1 MSRTLKLVLT
11 AAVVEMLLL
20 AIAVAVWRWQ
30 GVADAPDGRWFLG
43 TFGAFFMPAWLAMGA
58 WLTARKMARPGL
70 TAAPDTR
77 RYNEITL
84 MAAAALAVGVQAWMA
99 GSIVGFIPK
108 DSIQIRAIEALTGVF
123 FMVVGNFAAKTSP
136 PTGPRAPDAAV
147 WTRGMLRI
155 GWAGVVAGL
164 VILIAAITVDI
175 DQMVW
180 AIFGVTGLYAT
191 AALIQQRAMR
201 RKPA

>member
-30 GVADAPDGRWFLG
+30 GFADAPDGRWFLG
-43 TFGAFFMPAWLAMGA
+43 TFGAFFMPLWLAMGA
-58 WLTARKMARPGL
+58 WLEARKMARPGL

-155 GWAGVVAGL
+155 GWAGVAAGL
-164 VILIAAITVDI
+164 VILVAAITVDI

-180 AIFGVTGLYAT
+180 AIFGVTGLFAT
-191 AALIQQRAMR
+191 AVLLQQRAMR

>member
-1 MSRTLKLVLT
+1 MTRTLKLVLI
-11 AAVVEMLLL
+11 AAVVEMMLV
-20 AIAVAVWRWQ
+20 AIAVAAWRWQ
-30 GVADAPDGRWFLG
+30 ALPDAPSGRWFMG
-43 TFGAFFMPAWLAMGA
+43 TFAAFFMPLWLALGSSVA
-58 WLTARKMARPGL
+58 ANKMARPGL

-84 MAAAALAVGVQAWMA
+84 MASAALAVGVQAWMA
-99 GSIVGFIPK
+99 GSILGIIPK

-123 FMVVGNFAAKTSP
+123 FLVAGNFAAKTSP
-136 PTGPRAPDAAV
+136 PTGARAPDAAV

-155 GWAGVVAGL
+155 GWAGVAAGL
-164 VILIAAITVDI
+164 VIIVAAITVAI

-180 AIFGVTGLYAT
+180 VIFGATGLYAAT
-191 AALIQQRAMR
+191 AVLQQRAMR

>member
-11 AAVVEMLLL
+11 AAVVQMLLL
-20 AIAVAVWRWQ
+20 AIAVAAWRWQ
-30 GVADAPDGRWFLG
+30 ALADAPTGRWLLG
-43 TFGAFFMPAWLAMGA
+43 TFAAFFMPVWLAMGA
-58 WLTARKMARPGL
+58 WVEARKMARPGL

-84 MAAAALAVGVQAWMA
+84 MAAAALSVGVQAWMA

-136 PTGPRAPDAAV
+136 PTGPRAPDPAV

-155 GWAGVVAGL
+155 GWAGVAAGL
-164 VILIAAITVDI
+164 VILVAAITVDI

-180 AIFGVTGLYAT
+180 AIFGVTGLFAT
-191 AALIQQRAMR
+191 AVLLQQRAMR